1 MFCLAGEGNML
12 IELQI
17 TTVCKQGTVVV
28 VFEHPSNN
36 TEYLNDTVL
45 IHPGTCQTCMLS
57 KISAERSPPLNL
69 TFLFNAGAMRLQ
81 KTLQFTSLGGM
92 TPFSFT
98 HKFVGGTIIGAH
110 VVSST

>member
-1 MFCLAGEGNML
+1 MYIAGAGIVLMK
-12 IELQI
+12 LQI
-17 TTVCKQGTVVV
+17 TTACKQGAVVV
-28 VFEHPSNN
+28 VFENPSNN
-36 TEYLNDTVL
+36 TEYLNDTAL

-69 TFLFNAGAMRLQ
+69 TFVFNAGAMRLQ

-110 VVSST
+110 VVSSS